1 MKSKHK
7 ALLLSMC
14 AVLLVA
20 VSIFGT
26 LAYLTDSESVKN
38 TFTVGSVDLSL
49 DEAEVN
55 PDGTYKND
63 HDDRVKANEYH
74 LLPGHTYYKD
84 PTVTVDAGSEDAYVR
99 MIVTVERIDQLKAA
113 LPYSET
119 ILSDDGTTH
128 QVMNPQYYDET
139 GEIFLLQMLC
149 GGWDSNTW
157 VFEGYTEKA
166 DGTEGYYEFRYKEIV
181 KKSESA
187 TKLEDLFETITV
199 PGEIDNDHLAYLA
212 DVEIVVAA
220 HAIQADGFGTAD
232 EAWAAF
238 TK

>member
-1 MKSKHK
+1 MKIKRK
-7 ALLLSMC
+7 ALLLTLC

-20 VSIFGT
+20 ATAFGT
-26 LAYLTDSESVKN
+26 LAYLTDSEAVKN
-38 TFTVGSVDLSL
+38 TFTVGSVGLSL
-49 DEAEVN
+49 DEADVK
-55 PDGTYKND
+55 PDGTLDTN
-63 HDDRVKANEYH
+63 DRVQANEYH
-74 LLPGHTYYKD
+74 LLPGHTYIKD
-84 PTVTVDAGSEDAYVR
+84 PTVTVDAKSEDAYVR
-99 MIVTVERIDQLKAA
+99 MIVTVENIDKLKAA
-113 LPYSET
+113 LPYSEI
-119 ILSDDGTTH
+119 ILGDDGTSH

-187 TKLEDLFETITV
+187 TKLDDLFETITV

-212 DVEIVVAA
+212 DVRIVVAA
-220 HAIQADGFGTAD
+220 HAIQADGFATAD
-232 EAWAAF
+232 DAWAAF
-238 TK
+238 SK

>member
-1 MKSKHK
+1 MKIKRK
-7 ALLLSMC
+7 ALLLTLC

-20 VSIFGT
+20 ATAFGT
-26 LAYLTDSESVKN
+26 LAYLTDSEAVKN
-38 TFTVGSVDLSL
+38 TFTVGSVGLSL
-49 DEAEVN
+49 DEADVK
-55 PDGTYKND
+55 PDGTLDTN
-63 HDDRVKANEYH
+63 DRVKANEYH
-74 LLPGHTYYKD
+74 LLPGHTYIKD
-84 PTVTVDAGSEDAYVR
+84 PTVTVDAKSEDAYVR
-99 MIVTVERIDQLKAA
+99 MIVTVENIDKLKAA
-113 LPYSET
+113 LPYSEI
-119 ILSDDGTTH
+119 ILGDDGTSH

-187 TKLEDLFETITV
+187 TKLDDLFETITV

-212 DVEIVVAA
+212 DVRIVVAA
-220 HAIQADGFGTAD
+220 HAIQADGFATAD
-232 EAWAAF
+232 DAWAAF
-238 TK
+238 SK